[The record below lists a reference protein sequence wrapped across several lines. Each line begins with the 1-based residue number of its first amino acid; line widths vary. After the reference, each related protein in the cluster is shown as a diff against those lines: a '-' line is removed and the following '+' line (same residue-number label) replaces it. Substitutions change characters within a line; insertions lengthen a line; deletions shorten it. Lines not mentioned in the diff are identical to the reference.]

1 MWRSREPRYDVA
13 SGISQGARDYQEDAI
28 TADFPVGSEAGF
40 VVLADGMGGHAAGDV
55 ASKIVLTEVY
65 SELKFHFADVEA
77 FETRAPEILRNV
89 ADLANET
96 LRQHT
101 RTHPETEGMGATL
114 VVPALVENRL
124 YWISVGDSPLFL
136 FRAGK
141 LSQLNEDHSMAP
153 QIDFMVKSGL
163 MDAQVGANHPDRNCL
178 ISVLMGT
185 RIPKVDCPA
194 KPVDLRAGDIVI
206 CASDG
211 LQFLT
216 NAQIEKVVNK
226 YSKKRST
233 EIAERLLEE
242 LVRMDD
248 PDQDN
253 ISFTIIKVNDASV
266 RAKEARIPRPSMAVA
281 RPKRLTT
288 VVANPMVLPLNIPQI
303 DRMGQE
309 PEVRPVP
316 VPSRQ
321 HVIPHD
327 PRPAPAPAA
336 ASKAM
341 EIIEVLRAA
350 PGASSAPMH
359 APMHAPGIAPVPV
372 SPTQN
377 VREDT
382 GTEDLS
388 PVRLR
393 PRRVIVI
400 K

>member
-1 MWRSREPRYDVA
+1 MIWRSREPRYDVA

-28 TADFPVGSEAGF
+28 TSDFPVGAEAGF

-55 ASKIVLTEVY
+55 ASKIVLTEVF
-65 SELKFHFADVEA
+65 SELKFHFADVAA
-77 FETRAPEILRNV
+77 FEAHAPEVLRGV

-124 YWISVGDSPLFL
+124 WWISIGDSPLFL
-136 FRAGK
+136 FRNGK

-163 MDAQVGANHPDRNCL
+163 MDPQVAANHPDRNCL

-185 RIPKVDCPA
+185 RIPKIDCPT
-194 KPVDLRAGDIVI
+194 KPFELKAGDIVV

-216 NAQIEKVVNK
+216 NAQIEKVLNK
-226 YSKKRST
+226 SRKARST

-242 LVRMDD
+242 LVKLDD

-253 ISFTIIKVNDASV
+253 ISFTVIKVNDASV
-266 RAKEARIPRPSMAVA
+266 RATEGRPAGPSVAVTRPR
-281 RPKRLTT
+281 RLTT
-288 VVANPMVLPLNIPQI
+288 VAPDHVRMPGPKSVAASV
-303 DRMGQE
+303 
-309 PEVRPVP
+309 
-316 VPSRQ
+316 
-321 HVIPHD
+321 
-327 PRPAPAPAA
+327 PAPVAPTVPAPLP
-336 ASKAM
+336 
-341 EIIEVLRAA
+341 EGRAA
-350 PGASSAPMH
+350 RPPRQVVEAVQESNPDQ
-359 APMHAPGIAPVPV
+359 PV
-372 SPTQN
+372 
-377 VREDT
+377 
-382 GTEDLS
+382 EDLS
-388 PVRLR
+388 PARLR
-393 PRRVIVI
+393 PRRVTVI

>member
-1 MWRSREPRYDVA
+1 MAMMWRSREPRYDVA

-28 TADFPVGSEAGF
+28 TADFPVGAEAGF

-77 FETRAPEILRNV
+77 FEARAPEVLRNV
-89 ADLANET
+89 ANLANET

-124 YWISVGDSPLFL
+124 WWISVGDSPLFL
-136 FRAGK
+136 YRAGR

-153 QIDFMVKSGL
+153 QIDYMVKSGL
-163 MDAQVGANHPDRNCL
+163 MDAEVGANHPDRNCL

-185 RIPKVDCPA
+185 RIPKVDCPLA
-194 KPVDLRAGDIVI
+194 PVELRAGDIVV

-216 NAQIEKVVNK
+216 NAQIEKLVGK
-226 YSKKRST
+226 YRKSRST

-242 LVRMDD
+242 LVKLDD

-253 ISFTIIKVNDASV
+253 ISFTVIKVNDAST
-266 RAKEARIPRPSMAVA
+266 RPRELRIPRPSMAVA

-288 VVANPMVLPLNIPQI
+288 VVADSSLVPLYP
-303 DRMGQE
+303 
-309 PEVRPVP
+309 
-316 VPSRQ
+316 
-321 HVIPHD
+321 
-327 PRPAPAPAA
+327 PAPAPTP
-336 ASKAM
+336 
-341 EIIEVLRAA
+341 A
-350 PGASSAPMH
+350 P
-359 APMHAPGIAPVPV
+359 APVAAMPRSRVEPFRNVPGDPRPPEPRLTEPRPPQVPRQAESRPVVAVVKDV
-372 SPTQN
+372 SPAP
-377 VREDT
+377 DT
-382 GTEDLS
+382 PVEDLS
-388 PVRLR
+388 AARLR

>member
-28 TADFPVGSEAGF
+28 TADFPVGAEAGF

-55 ASKIVLTEVY
+55 ASKIVLTEVF

-77 FETRAPEILRNV
+77 FEARAPEILRNV

-101 RTHPETEGMGATL
+101 RSHPETDGMGATL

-124 YWISVGDSPLFL
+124 WWISVGDSPLFL
-136 FRAGK
+136 YRNGR

-163 MDAQVGANHPDRNCL
+163 MDPQVAANHPDRNCL

-185 RIPKVDCPA
+185 RIPKIDCPT
-194 KPVDLRAGDIVI
+194 KPFALMAGDIVV

-216 NAQIEKVVNK
+216 NAQIEKVLAK
-226 YSKKRST
+226 YRKTRST
-233 EIAERLLEE
+233 EIAERLLGE
-242 LVRMDD
+242 LIRLDD

-253 ISFTIIKVNDASV
+253 ISFTVIKVNDASV
-266 RAKEARIPRPSMAVA
+266 RPKEERPRGPSMSVA
-281 RPKRLTT
+281 RPRRLTT
-288 VVANPMVLPLNIPQI
+288 VVSDHAVLPIPK
-303 DRMGQE
+303 
-309 PEVRPVP
+309 PLPLPVP
-316 VPSRQ
+316 GPETKVART
-321 HVIPHD
+321 
-327 PRPAPAPAA
+327 PRPPVRAVQESNPAHG
-336 ASKAM
+336 
-341 EIIEVLRAA
+341 V
-350 PGASSAPMH
+350 
-359 APMHAPGIAPVPV
+359 
-372 SPTQN
+372 
-377 VREDT
+377 
-382 GTEDLS
+382 EDLS
-388 PVRLR
+388 AVRLR
-393 PRRVIVI
+393 PRRVTVI

>member
-1 MWRSREPRYDVA
+1 MAMMWRSREPRYDVA

-28 TADFPVGSEAGF
+28 TADFPVGAEAGF

-77 FETRAPEILRNV
+77 FEGKAPEILRGV
-89 ADLANET
+89 ANLANDT

-101 RTHPETEGMGATL
+101 RSHPETEGMGATL
-114 VVPALVENRL
+114 VVPCLVENRL
-124 YWISVGDSPLFL
+124 WWISVGDSPLFL
-136 FRAGK
+136 YRNGR

-163 MDAQVGANHPDRNCL
+163 MDADTGANHPDRNCL
-178 ISVLMGT
+178 ISVLMGS
-185 RIPKVDCPA
+185 RIPKVDCPV
-194 KPVDLRAGDIVI
+194 KPVELKAGDIVI

-216 NAQIEKVVNK
+216 NEEIEWLVRR

-242 LVRMDD
+242 LQKLDD

-266 RAKEARIPRPSMAVA
+266 RPKEARPPRPSMAVA

-288 VVANPMVLPLNIPQI
+288 VVVDPQLVPLN
-303 DRMGQE
+303 
-309 PEVRPVP
+309 
-316 VPSRQ
+316 
-321 HVIPHD
+321 
-327 PRPAPAPAA
+327 APAA
-336 ASKAM
+336 AAFGAPPALVPVASAPKPTARPAPQAWA
-341 EIIEVLRAA
+341 EPREQSRAEPA
-350 PGASSAPMH
+350 ARPDIVAPSRRMVAVQDPGAPENAS
-359 APMHAPGIAPVPV
+359 V
-372 SPTQN
+372 
-377 VREDT
+377 
-382 GTEDLS
+382 EDLN

>member
-1 MWRSREPRYDVA
+1 MMWRSREPRYDVA

-28 TADFPVGSEAGF
+28 TADFPVGAEAGF

-77 FETRAPEILRNV
+77 FEARAPEILRGV

-101 RTHPETEGMGATL
+101 RTHPETAGMGATL

-124 YWISVGDSPLFL
+124 WWISIGDSPLFL
-136 FRAGK
+136 YRGGR
-141 LSQLNEDHSMAP
+141 LVQLNEDHSMAP

-163 MDAQVGANHPDRNCL
+163 MDPEVAATHPDRNCL

-185 RIPKVDCPA
+185 RIPKIDCPA
-194 KPVDLRAGDIVI
+194 RPVELTAGDIVV

-216 NAQIEKVVNK
+216 NAQIERVLHK
-226 YSKKRST
+226 YRKSRST

-242 LVRMDD
+242 LTRLDD

-266 RAKEARIPRPSMAVA
+266 RPKPNLSRPSMAV
-281 RPKRLTT
+281 T
-288 VVANPMVLPLNIPQI
+288 
-303 DRMGQE
+303 
-309 PEVRPVP
+309 
-316 VPSRQ
+316 
-321 HVIPHD
+321 
-327 PRPAPAPAA
+327 
-336 ASKAM
+336 
-341 EIIEVLRAA
+341 
-350 PGASSAPMH
+350 
-359 APMHAPGIAPVPV
+359 
-372 SPTQN
+372 
-377 VREDT
+377 
-382 GTEDLS
+382 
-388 PVRLR
+388 R
-393 PRRVIVI
+393 PRRMTTVATEPVLLPMNRPPETPEIREEVPAPQTDPEADPLAEDLPSVSPRRVATLR
-400 K
+400 